1 MIFPQSPQPARRKRP
16 NDGWT
21 NPSMAGH
28 SAGGRWPSS
37 CLPVIQTR
45 QVARAVIFIHL
56 PQPFLIHYST
66 FKHSP
71 RQLSYT
77 PIHSHTTPLPTNSL
91 SQHRQYGQSRCGV
104 PQLSSPTHCCNHT
117 SLTRTSRSRRR
128 CRWWYWSGKIIPLVL
143 PYPRLPH

>member
-1 MIFPQSPQPARRKRP
+1 MIFPQSPRPARRKRP
-16 NDGWT
+16 NWREEPLDGGAFCGRPLAQLVPACDT
-21 NPSMAGH
+21 NTP
-28 SAGGRWPSS
+28 GRQS
-37 CLPVIQTR
+37 CDL
-45 QVARAVIFIHL
+45 
-56 PQPFLIHYST
+56 
-66 FKHSP
+66 HSP
-71 RQLSYT
+71 PSTLSNPNTHLTNSFT
-77 PIHSHTTPLPTNSL
+77 PISLPLIHSHTTPLPTNTL